1 MIHSIF
7 AKKIVNC
14 LCGDYSDIQYD
25 KILKL
30 QNSNKI
36 ENTMIAKN
44 LLLDDY
50 DIIDK
55 KDIKDL

>member
-1 MIHSIF
+1 
-7 AKKIVNC
+7 
-14 LCGDYSDIQYD
+14 
-25 KILKL
+25 L